1 MVKTYNKMELLKCIE
16 ISEVKT
22 NKVTG
27 KLFQTVKFEREA
39 LNELTTLPDGKVVRT
54 IKKGV
59 SATTNV
65 GAKSPHFNVY
75 VEGEYAPGVIEN
87 ISVEMFE
94 LVDDEGVV
102 TEHNN
107 RNIIIFG
114 NTEDKDVFANSRANA
129 LEFNGAITGIVSKAE
144 AL

>member
-1 MVKTYNKMELLKCIE
+1 MELLKCIE
-16 ISEVKT
+16 ISEIKT

-27 KLFQTVKFEREA
+27 KLFQTIKFEREA

-59 SATTNV
+59 SASTNV

-75 VEGEYAPGVIEN
+75 SEGEYAPGIIEN
-87 ISVEMFE
+87 IAVEQYE
-94 LVDDEGVV
+94 IVDSEGVV
-102 TEHNN
+102 TEYNN

-114 NTEDKDVFANSRANA
+114 NTEDKDSFANSRANA
-129 LEFNGAITGIVSKAE
+129 LEYNGAITGIISKAE

>member
-1 MVKTYNKMELLKCIE
+1 MDLIKCIE
-16 ISEVKT
+16 ISEIKT

-27 KLFQTVKFEREA
+27 KLFQTIKFEREA
-39 LNELTTLPDGKVVRT
+39 LNELTTLPDGKVVRL

-59 SATTNV
+59 SASTNI

-87 ISVEMFE
+87 ISVEKYE
-94 LVDDEGVV
+94 VVDSEGVV
-102 TEHNN
+102 TEYNN

-114 NTEDKDVFANSRANA
+114 NTEDKDSFANSRANA
-129 LEFNGAITGIVSKAE
+129 LEYNGAITGIISKAE

>member
-1 MVKTYNKMELLKCIE
+1 MDLIKCIE

-27 KLFQTVKFEREA
+27 KLFQTIKFEREA
-39 LNELTTLPDGKVVRT
+39 LNELTTLPDGKVVRL

-59 SATTNV
+59 SASTNV
-65 GAKSPHFNVY
+65 GAKSPHFGVY
-75 VEGEYAPGVIEN
+75 TEGEYAPGVIEN
-87 ISVEMFE
+87 ISVEKYE
-94 LVDDEGVV
+94 VVDSEGVV
-102 TEHNN
+102 TEYNN

-114 NTEDKDVFANSRANA
+114 NTEDKDSFANSRANA
-129 LEFNGAITGIVSKAE
+129 LEYNGAITGIISKAE

>member
-1 MVKTYNKMELLKCIE
+1 MVKTYNKMELLKCTSVGE
-16 ISEVKT
+16 IKT

-27 KLFQTVKFEREA
+27 KLFQTIKFEREA
-39 LNELTTLPDGKVVRT
+39 INTVTTLPDGKVIRT

-59 SATTNV
+59 SASTNV
-65 GAKSPHFNVY
+65 GAKSPHFGVY
-75 VEGEYAPGVIEN
+75 SEGEYAPATIEN

-102 TEHNN
+102 TQHTN

-114 NTEDKDVFANSRANA
+114 DTDDKETFANSRANA